1 MSWIWKSY
9 VDENLLPRLHGFEI
23 MMASYAMAHL
33 KLDLTLQSTGYQNK
47 DQQRLGIYLTNSL
60 EEDHEDTGTLFA
72 NWLSQEAKEAS
83 HIKKNMPIMTIIGN
97 PPYSISSSNKSDW
110 IVNLIEDYKKNLNER
125 NIQPLSDDYIK
136 FIRYWEQ
143 YIQKNWEWILA
154 YISNNSYLDGITHRQ
169 MRKHLLE
176 TFDTI
181 YIYDLHGNARK
192 KEISPNGSVD
202 QNVFDIMAG
211 VNIIFW
217 VKTGNKKKWEL
228 AKVLHYDSYGKRQE
242 KYDNLLN
249 SDITSVK
256 WTELNY
262 KEPYYFFVPKDF
274 TSEEKYTKNIS
285 LKEIFSVSSIWIV
298 TWKDKELISINK
310 NDLLNTKISYRPFDI
325 QYTVYDNKILQRSR
339 SKIMDHVY
347 NLDNLILSVWWTSK
361 NIWVNCLISNNIVGK
376 HFVTSET
383 YSFPLYIYNEQKDHL
398 LNEDIPEKVPNFDM
412 EIIEKIEKKLK
423 MKLDEN
429 FSPEDLFDYIYA
441 VLHSKSYRETYKEF
455 LKIDFPKVPFDV
467 KKEEFFELVKLWRE
481 LRSFHLMVHE
491 DLIPKNFITQ
501 YPMDGNNEVEKI
513 KYILDETEE
522 NNIWKVFIND
532 EQYFDWVPKNVWEFY
547 IGGYQPAQKWLKDRK
562 ARELNYEDILHYSK
576 IILCLKE
583 TVRIM
588 EEIENI
594 FTVE

>member
-501 YPMDGNNEVEKI
+501 YPVDGNNEVEKI

-576 IILCLKE
+576 IILCLME